1 MVRNADGGLQMK
13 SIKRRGFTLI
23 ELMIVVAII
32 GILATVA
39 YPSYTNHVVKTNRR
53 AAQAAMMEVA
63 NRLQQFLLSNRAY
76 TTSASDLG
84 YSLPTEVS
92 SVYTM
97 DITKAD
103 DGGHKVDVAMTLTAP
118 GCGMGP
124 AIAED
129 AKSKILLVPGV
140 SDADVRITWD
150 PPWNQSMISEE
161 GKMKLGLI

>member
-1 MVRNADGGLQMK
+1 MK

-97 DITKAD
+97 DITNGSSGAPSFTITLTPIAGKNQAD
-103 DGGHKVDVAMTLTAP
+103 DGTLTLDNL
-118 GCGMGP
+118 GTKGP
-124 AIAED
+124 
-129 AKSKILLVPGV
+129 S
-140 SDADVRITWD
+140 
-150 PPWNQSMISEE
+150 
-161 GKMKLGLI
+161 GKW